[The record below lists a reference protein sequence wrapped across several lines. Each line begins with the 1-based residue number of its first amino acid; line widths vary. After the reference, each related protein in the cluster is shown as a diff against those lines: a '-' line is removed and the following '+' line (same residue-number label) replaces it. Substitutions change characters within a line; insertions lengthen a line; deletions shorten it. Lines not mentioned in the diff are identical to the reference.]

1 MRTPVTTLA
10 LLGLVPLRP
19 PRAAAW
25 HAEGRVAPA
34 QVARQ
39 LSDKRRAALGQILK
53 ARPHGATVPGARRP
67 EDTPPAQGAFAPA
80 PTRPDR
86 ALVILPSAHP
96 NDTAPRRRRRPPGR
110 AGAGARRQGRCAAGP
125 DGPQR
130 ELCSQVALT
139 APFTF

>member
-1 MRTPVTTLA
+1 MLISKCPVSLGNEGPVEVTLPGRTRGPPMRTPVTTLA

-67 EDTPPAQGAFAPA
+67 EDTPPAQGAF
-80 PTRPDR
+80 
-86 ALVILPSAHP
+86 LSCY
-96 NDTAPRRRRRPPGR
+96 N
-110 AGAGARRQGRCAAGP
+110 
-125 DGPQR
+125 
-130 ELCSQVALT
+130 
-139 APFTF
+139 